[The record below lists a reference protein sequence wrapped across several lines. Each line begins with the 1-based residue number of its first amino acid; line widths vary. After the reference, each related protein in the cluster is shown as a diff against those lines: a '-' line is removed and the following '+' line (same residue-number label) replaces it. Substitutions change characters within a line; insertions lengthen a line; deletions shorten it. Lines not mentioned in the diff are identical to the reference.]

1 MVALAAV
8 DEASDLLLGV
18 VLVEHVRHSV
28 LEQSCSVL
36 VDLQAHIVADLGN
49 DLLSVEFLVVKEI
62 GVLLLDA
69 HDHRLRVRGSVE
81 LARASECFCVLIF
94 GVFTV
99 PLDI

>member
-18 VLVEHVRHSV
+18 VLVYHIRYSV

-49 DLLSVEFLVVKEI
+49 DLLSVEFLVFKE
-62 GVLLLDA
+62 VWVFLFDA
-69 HDHRLRVRGSVE
+69 HDHRLRVRS
-81 LARASECFCVLIF
+81 SI
-94 GVFTV
+94 
-99 PLDI
+99 